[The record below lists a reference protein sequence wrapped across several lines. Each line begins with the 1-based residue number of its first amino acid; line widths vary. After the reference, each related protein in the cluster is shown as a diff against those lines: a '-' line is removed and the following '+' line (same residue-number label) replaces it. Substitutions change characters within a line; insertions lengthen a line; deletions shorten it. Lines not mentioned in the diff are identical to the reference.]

1 MAFVPGYKHD
11 VFVSYAHGDDR
22 DWISRFVGR
31 LESALRNR
39 LGDSADVWLDGSDL
53 RETRDF
59 RKEIPDSVTSTAVFL
74 LLPSPAYLRSQYC
87 VEIECRAFEETLPS
101 KKARFAGEDFANE
114 KYAVRC
120 PIEQVDNNEHWQLF
134 PGLTDIPFFDASGT
148 YAVGKPEFE
157 KSFSELTQKLLSLLK
172 RMRNH
177 CTPVFVYPPNP
188 DEYELK
194 KARGSLVDELADMS
208 YRVLPDRYVN
218 LPDQLREA
226 SLAVFL
232 QGEKYDNTVREL
244 AEVARQQGRPW
255 VVWCSPSGEATKV
268 PEQMVQLE
276 FLEQMDA
283 PKKTYLNASKSADQ
297 LKEEV
302 RSLLNPDPRAIA
314 GAGGKR
320 RVYLIYKSANRGERM
335 NAGRIATSFEKEFR
349 FDHPDDPAQHT
360 ALLTGSDGVLLLWG
374 NAEEEWC
381 AHEFEA
387 VARSARAKGLCVFDP
402 KETKGAVLQ
411 QIREKASDVYITE
424 QFGSFEQSRL
434 EQFFNLIRRSA

>member
-11 VFVSYAHGDDR
+11 VFVSYAHGDNR
-22 DWISRFVGR
+22 EWISRFVGR
-31 LESALRNR
+31 LESALKNK
-39 LGDSADVWLDGSDL
+39 LGDSADVWLDDSDL
-53 RETRDF
+53 RATRNF
-59 RKEIPDSVTSTAVFL
+59 RREIPDSVTGTAVFL
-74 LLPSPAYLRSQYC
+74 LLPSPAYIRSQYC

-101 KKARFAGEDFANE
+101 KKSRFTGQAFANE
-114 KYAVRC
+114 EYAIRC
-120 PIEQVDNNEHWQLF
+120 PIEEVDNNEHWQLF

-148 YAVGKPEFE
+148 YAVGKPKFE
-157 KSFSELTQKLLSLLK
+157 KSFSELTQTLLPLLK
-172 RMRNH
+172 RMRNG

-188 DEYELK
+188 EEDELK
-194 KARGSLVDELADMS
+194 KARESLVNELGDLS

-218 LPDQLREA
+218 LADQLREA

-232 QGEKYDNTVREL
+232 QGETYDSTVKEL

-255 VVWCSPSGEATKV
+255 VVWCSSTGEDTKV
-268 PEQMVQLE
+268 PEQMAQLE

-283 PKKTYLNASKSADQ
+283 PKKTYLNAGKSTDK

-320 RVYLIYKSANRGERM
+320 RVYLIYKSGDRAERM
-335 NAGRIATSFEKEFR
+335 NAGRIATSFDNEFR

-374 NAEEEWC
+374 NAEEDWC

-402 KETKGAVLQ
+402 KGTKDVALQ
-411 QIREKASDVYITE
+411 QIREKARDVYIAE
-424 QFGSFEQSRL
+424 QFGNFERWRL
-434 EQFFNLIRRSA
+434 EQFFNLIRRPA

>member
-11 VFVSYAHGDDR
+11 VFVSYAHGDNR
-22 DWISRFVGR
+22 EWISRFVGR
-31 LESALRNR
+31 LESALKNK
-39 LGDSADVWLDGSDL
+39 LGDSADVWLDDSDL
-53 RETRDF
+53 RETRNF
-59 RKEIPDSVTSTAVFL
+59 QKEIPESVTSAAVFL
-74 LLPSPAYLRSQYC
+74 FLPSPAYLRSQYC
-87 VEIECRAFEETLPS
+87 VEIECRAFADTLPS
-101 KKARFAGEDFANE
+101 KRARFTGQDFTNE
-114 KYAVRC
+114 EYAVRC

-134 PGLTDIPFFDASGT
+134 PGLTDIPFFDATGT
-148 YAVGKPEFE
+148 HAVGKPKFE
-157 KSFSELTQKLLSLLK
+157 RSFSELTQSLLPLLK

-188 DEYELK
+188 EEDELK
-194 KARGSLVDELADMS
+194 KARASLVNELTDMS

-232 QGEKYDNTVREL
+232 QGEKYDSTVKEL

-255 VVWCSPSGEATKV
+255 VVWCSSLGETTKV

-276 FLEQMDA
+276 FLEQMEA
-283 PKKTYLNASKSADQ
+283 PKKTYLNAGQSPDK

-320 RVYLIYKSANRGERM
+320 RVYLVYKSANRAERM

-374 NAEEEWC
+374 NAEEDWC

-402 KETKGAVLQ
+402 KEAKNAVLE
-411 QIREKASDVYITE
+411 QIRKKAGDVCIAE
-424 QFGSFEQSRL
+424 QFGNFDRSRL